1 MATVVGSVALAFG
14 SLMRFTSWIAAL
26 ALAAAISLFWQPAAN
41 SAETGTWQTDV
52 AADPAPDGGQP
63 LSAKLTDDDPVALL
77 EAMRYAL
84 DEVAD
89 GATYLWHRVDAPLK
103 GAVRPIASF
112 RNESGA
118 VCRRLSVTLTFE
130 AATRWT
136 DAVACRED
144 GGRWVIG
151 G

>member
-1 MATVVGSVALAFG
+1 
-14 SLMRFTSWIAAL
+14 MRLTSWIAAL
-26 ALAAAISLFWQPAAN
+26 ALAAAITLFWQPAAN
-41 SAETGTWQTDV
+41 SAEAGSWQADV
-52 AADPAPDGGQP
+52 TSDGAEP
-63 LSAKLTDDDPVALL
+63 LRAKLTADDPVALL

-89 GATYLWHRVDAPLK
+89 GATYVWHRVGAPLQ
-103 GAVRPIASF
+103 GAVRPVASF
-112 RNESGA
+112 RDDNGA

-130 AATRWT
+130 GASRWT

-144 GGRWVIG
+144 GGRWIIG